1 MAIKKRSATVVPGAS
16 GAAAAV
22 KNPQASKSSFWG
34 ELPQHVMSGISRMV
48 PTLIM
53 GGVILA
59 FSQLIAYSWL
69 KIPAEIGIMDALNSG
84 KFSGFDLSLLK
95 FAWLSQSFGGVLFG
109 FAIPMFAAF
118 VANSIGGK
126 LAFPAGFIG
135 GLMSTQPTQL
145 LNFDPSTM
153 QWATSSPV
161 PSTFIGALIISIVA
175 GYLVKWMN
183 QENPVTRFPVSVQ
196 NHIFAT
202 DSFRHFC
209 HAGDVLCHHPIWWL
223 DQRRYPYCADCRR

>member
-1 MAIKKRSATVVPGAS
+1 MAIKKRSATVVHGAS

-69 KIPAEIGIMDALNSG
+69 KIPADIGIMDALNSG

-145 LNFDPSTM
+145 LNFDPSIM
-153 QWATSSPV
+153 QWATSSPCRP
-161 PSTFIGALIISIVA
+161 PS
-175 GYLVKWMN
+175 LV
-183 QENPVTRFPVSVQ
+183 R
-196 NHIFAT
+196 
-202 DSFRHFC
+202 
-209 HAGDVLCHHPIWWL
+209 
-223 DQRRYPYCADCRR
+223 

>member
-1 MAIKKRSATVVPGAS
+1 MAIKKRSATVVHGAS

-69 KIPAEIGIMDALNSG
+69 KIPADIGIMDALNSG

-95 FAWLSQSFGGVLFG
+95 FAGCRSPSAACCLVLQFRCLLLLWRTLS
-109 FAIPMFAAF
+109 
-118 VANSIGGK
+118 VANWRSR
-126 LAFPAGFIG
+126 
-135 GLMSTQPTQL
+135 
-145 LNFDPSTM
+145 
-153 QWATSSPV
+153 
-161 PSTFIGALIISIVA
+161 
-175 GYLVKWMN
+175 LVL
-183 QENPVTRFPVSVQ
+183 S
-196 NHIFAT
+196 A
-202 DSFRHFC
+202 
-209 HAGDVLCHHPIWWL
+209 A
-223 DQRRYPYCADCRR
+223 

>member
-22 KNPQASKSSFWG
+22 KNPQASKTSFWG

-69 KIPAEIGIMDALNSG
+69 KIPADIGIMDALNSG

-95 FAWLSQSFGGVLFG
+95 FALVVAVLRRRVVWFLPFRCLLHLWRTLS
-109 FAIPMFAAF
+109 
-118 VANSIGGK
+118 VANWRSR
-126 LAFPAGFIG
+126 
-135 GLMSTQPTQL
+135 
-145 LNFDPSTM
+145 
-153 QWATSSPV
+153 
-161 PSTFIGALIISIVA
+161 
-175 GYLVKWMN
+175 LVL
-183 QENPVTRFPVSVQ
+183 SV
-196 NHIFAT
+196 
-202 DSFRHFC
+202 
-209 HAGDVLCHHPIWWL
+209 G
-223 DQRRYPYCADCRR
+223 

>member
-69 KIPAEIGIMDALNSG
+69 K
-84 KFSGFDLSLLK
+84 FLLIS
-95 FAWLSQSFGGVLFG
+95 ASWMLL
-109 FAIPMFAAF
+109 I
-118 VANSIGGK
+118 
-126 LAFPAGFIG
+126 AG
-135 GLMSTQPTQL
+135 
-145 LNFDPSTM
+145 N
-153 QWATSSPV
+153 SPV
-161 PSTFIGALIISIVA
+161 STF
-175 GYLVKWMN
+175 
-183 QENPVTRFPVSVQ
+183 
-196 NHIFAT
+196 
-202 DSFRHFC
+202 
-209 HAGDVLCHHPIWWL
+209 
-223 DQRRYPYCADCRR
+223 PY

>member
-16 GAAAAV
+16 GAAAAI
-22 KNPQASKSSFWG
+22 KNPQASKTSFWG

-95 FAWLSQSFGGVLFG
+95 FAWHVAVLRRRVVWFCHSDVCC
-109 FAIPMFAAF
+109 FC
-118 VANSIGGK
+118 GK
-126 LAFPAGFIG
+126 LYRWQTGVPGGFYRRLDVYPADATAELRSQHYAMGDLFAGAVHLHWCADNIYRC
-135 GLMSTQPTQL
+135 GLPREMDEP
-145 LNFDPSTM
+145 
-153 QWATSSPV
+153 
-161 PSTFIGALIISIVA
+161 
-175 GYLVKWMN
+175 
-183 QENPVTRFPVSVQ
+183 ENPVTRIS
-196 NHIFAT
+196 
-202 DSFRHFC
+202 C
-209 HAGDVLCHHPIWWL
+209 
-223 DQRRYPYCADCRR
+223 

>member
-1 MAIKKRSATVVPGAS
+1 MLWPLKRSATVVPGAS

-109 FAIPMFAAF
+109 LPFRCLLLLWRTLS
-118 VANSIGGK
+118 VANWRSR
-126 LAFPAGFIG
+126 
-135 GLMSTQPTQL
+135 
-145 LNFDPSTM
+145 
-153 QWATSSPV
+153 
-161 PSTFIGALIISIVA
+161 
-175 GYLVKWMN
+175 LVL
-183 QENPVTRFPVSVQ
+183 S
-196 NHIFAT
+196 A
-202 DSFRHFC
+202 
-209 HAGDVLCHHPIWWL
+209 A
-223 DQRRYPYCADCRR
+223 

>member
-22 KNPQASKSSFWG
+22 KNPQASKTSFWG

-84 KFSGFDLSLLK
+84 KYSQPGAAKNSFSIYRVN
-95 FAWLSQSFGGVLFG
+95 A
-109 FAIPMFAAF
+109 
-118 VANSIGGK
+118 
-126 LAFPAGFIG
+126 
-135 GLMSTQPTQL
+135 
-145 LNFDPSTM
+145 
-153 QWATSSPV
+153 
-161 PSTFIGALIISIVA
+161 
-175 GYLVKWMN
+175 
-183 QENPVTRFPVSVQ
+183 VSMTAPEAQ
-196 NHIFAT
+196 FK
-202 DSFRHFC
+202 R
-209 HAGDVLCHHPIWWL
+209 L
-223 DQRRYPYCADCRR
+223 